1 MEQNIGIGETEML
14 AALVGLIT
22 GILYTALRAPVP
34 APPVLGG
41 IFAII
46 GTWVGFVLVG
56 LMRGQVT
63 FF

>member
-1 MEQNIGIGETEML
+1 MEQNIGIGETELL

-22 GILYTALRAPVP
+22 GVLYTALRAPVP

-46 GTWVGFVLVG
+46 GTWVGFVIVG
-56 LMRGQVT
+56 MIRGQVT

>member
-1 MEQNIGIGETEML
+1 MEQNIGIGETELL

-22 GILYTALRAPVP
+22 GVLYTALRAPVP

-46 GTWVGFVLVG
+46 GTWVGFVIVG
-56 LMRGQVT
+56 IIRGQVT

>member
-22 GILYTALRAPVP
+22 GVLYTALRAPVP

-56 LMRGQVT
+56 MMRGQVT

>member
-1 MEQNIGIGETEML
+1 MEQHIGIGETELL

-22 GILYTALRAPVP
+22 GLLYTALRAPIP
-34 APPVLGG
+34 APNVLGG

-46 GTWVGFVLVG
+46 GTWLGLVIVG
-56 LMRGQVT
+56 LIRGQVT

>member
-1 MEQNIGIGETEML
+1 
-14 AALVGLIT
+14 VGLVT
-22 GILYTALRAPVP
+22 GLLYTGMRAPVP

-46 GTWVGFVLVG
+46 GTWAGFVIVG
-56 LMRGQVT
+56 LLGDQVP

>member
-22 GILYTALRAPVP
+22 GVLYTALRAPVP

-46 GTWVGFVLVG
+46 GTWIGFVMVG
-56 LMRGQVT
+56 VMRGQVT

>member
-1 MEQNIGIGETEML
+1 MEQQIGIGTTEML
-14 AALVGLIT
+14 AALVGLVT
-22 GILYTALRAPVP
+22 GVLYTALRAPVP

-46 GTWVGFVLVG
+46 GTWVGFVIVG

>member
-1 MEQNIGIGETEML
+1 MEQNIGIGETELL
-14 AALVGLIT
+14 AALVGLVT
-22 GILYTALRAPVP
+22 GVLYTALRAPVP

-46 GTWVGFVLVG
+46 GTYVGFVIVG

>member
-1 MEQNIGIGETEML
+1 MEQNIGIGETELL

-22 GILYTALRAPVP
+22 GVLYTALRAPVP

-46 GTWVGFVLVG
+46 GTWVGFVIVG
-56 LMRGQVT
+56 MMRGQVT

>member
-22 GILYTALRAPVP
+22 GVLYTALRAPVP

-46 GTWVGFVLVG
+46 GTWVGFVIVG
-56 LMRGQVT
+56 MMRGQVT

>member
-1 MEQNIGIGETEML
+1 MEQHIGIGETELL
-14 AALVGLIT
+14 ASLVGLVT
-22 GILYTALRAPVP
+22 GLLYTGLRAPVP

-46 GTWVGFVLVG
+46 GTWVGFVIVG
-56 LMRGQVT
+56 VLRGQVT

>member
-1 MEQNIGIGETEML
+1 MEQEIGIGTTEML

-22 GILYTALRAPVP
+22 GVLYTALRAPVP

-46 GTWVGFVLVG
+46 GTWIGFVIVG

>member
-1 MEQNIGIGETEML
+1 MEQNIGIGETELL

-22 GILYTALRAPVP
+22 GVLYTALRAPVP

-46 GTWVGFVLVG
+46 GTWVGFVIVG
-56 LMRGQVT
+56 LIRGQVT

>member
-1 MEQNIGIGETEML
+1 MEQQIGIGNTEML

-22 GILYTALRAPVP
+22 GVLYTGLRAPVP

-46 GTWVGFVLVG
+46 GTWIGFVIVG
-56 LMRGQVT
+56 ALRGQVT

>member
-1 MEQNIGIGETEML
+1 MEQNIGIGETELL

-22 GILYTALRAPVP
+22 GVLYTALRAPVP

-46 GTWVGFVLVG
+46 GTWIGFVIVG
-56 LMRGQVT
+56 MMRGQVT

>member
-1 MEQNIGIGETEML
+1 MEQEIGIGTTEML

-22 GILYTALRAPVP
+22 GVLYTALRAPVP

-46 GTWVGFVLVG
+46 GTWVGFVIVG

>member
-1 MEQNIGIGETEML
+1 MEQEIGIGTTEML

-22 GILYTALRAPVP
+22 GVLYTALRAPVP

-46 GTWVGFVLVG
+46 GTWIGFVIVG
-56 LMRGQVT
+56 MMRGQVT

>member
-22 GILYTALRAPVP
+22 GVLYTALRAPVP

-46 GTWVGFVLVG
+46 GTWVGFVIVG
-56 LMRGQVT
+56 MIRGQVT

>member
-1 MEQNIGIGETEML
+1 MEQQIGIGTTEML

-22 GILYTALRAPVP
+22 GVLYTALRAPVP

-46 GTWVGFVLVG
+46 GTWVGFVIVG

>member
-1 MEQNIGIGETEML
+1 MEQHIGIGETELL
-14 AALVGLIT
+14 ASLVGLVT
-22 GILYTALRAPVP
+22 GLLYTGVRAPVP

-46 GTWVGFVLVG
+46 GTWVGFVIVG
-56 LMRGQVT
+56 LLRDQVT

>member
-22 GILYTALRAPVP
+22 GVLYTALRAPVP

-46 GTWVGFVLVG
+46 GTWIGFVIVG
-56 LMRGQVT
+56 VMRGQVT